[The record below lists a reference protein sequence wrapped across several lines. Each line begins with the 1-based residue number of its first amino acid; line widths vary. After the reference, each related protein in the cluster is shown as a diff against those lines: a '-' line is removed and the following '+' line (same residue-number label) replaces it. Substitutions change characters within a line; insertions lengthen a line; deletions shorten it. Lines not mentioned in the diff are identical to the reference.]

1 MIYLLDTNII
11 SEFVSKKPNQKVLDY
26 INLLDEND
34 IYLSV
39 ITIGEIRFGIE
50 KLDKE
55 HQSKKIEML
64 SNWLDNDLMQRF
76 EGRIVNIDKQTMLK
90 WGEING
96 QLQKMGRPIPIMDSL
111 IASSCLAE
119 GFVLITRNTK
129 DFYSFEMEMVN
140 PF

>member
-1 MIYLLDTNII
+1 MKYLLDTNIV
-11 SEFVSKKPNQKVLDY
+11 SEFISKKPNQKVLDY
-26 INLLDEND
+26 VNSLDEND

-55 HQSKKIEML
+55 HQSKKIKIL
-64 SNWLDNDLMQRF
+64 SDWLDNDLMQRF
-76 EGRIVNIDKQTMLK
+76 EGRIVDIDKQTMLQ

-96 QLQKMGRPIPIMDSL
+96 QLQKIGRPMPIMDSL
-111 IASSCLAE
+111 IASSCLAN

-129 DFYSFEMEMVN
+129 DFYSFEIEMIN

>member
-1 MIYLLDTNII
+1 MKYLLDTNIV

-26 INLLDEND
+26 VNSLDEND
-34 IYLSV
+34 VYLSV
-39 ITIGEIRFGIE
+39 ITVGEIRFGIE

-64 SNWLDNDLMQRF
+64 SSWLDNDLMQRF
-76 EGRIVNIDKQTMLK
+76 KGRIVDIDKQTMLK

-96 QLQKMGRPIPIMDSL
+96 QLQKIGRPIPIMDSL
-111 IASSCLAE
+111 IASSCLAK
-119 GFVLITRNTK
+119 GLVLITRNTK
-129 DFYSFEMEMVN
+129 DFYSFEMDMIN